1 MTVDRED
8 FIHAMRSV
16 ANSVAVVTTDGTAGR
31 HGATVTAFCSVSA
44 DPPSVLVCLRI
55 ESRIAQ
61 AVTRNGMFCVN
72 VLKASAST
80 LADRFAGRS
89 DDAVIDRFEGVDVVV
104 HADRG
109 PRLTAATCA
118 FSCVLANT
126 LAAGSHVVAVG
137 RVRHVYTAPEHPLA
151 YMDGGYACVT
161 RLPAVVST

>member
-1 MTVDRED
+1 VTVERED

-16 ANSVAVVTTDGTAGR
+16 ANSVAVVTTDGAAGR

-61 AVTRNGMFCVN
+61 AVTLNGMFCVN
-72 VLKASAST
+72 VQKDSAST

-89 DDAVIDRFEGVDVVV
+89 DAAGIDRFEGVDVVV
-104 HADRG
+104 HAGRP

-118 FSCVLANT
+118 FSCALANT

-137 RVRHVYTAPEHPLA
+137 WVHHVYTAPEHPLA
-151 YMDGGYACVT
+151 YVDGGYARVT
-161 RLPAVVST
+161 RLPALVST

>member
-1 MTVDRED
+1 VTVDRQN

-72 VLKASAST
+72 VLKNSAST

-89 DDAVIDRFEGVDVVV
+89 DDAVLDRFEGVDVVV
-104 HADRG
+104 DTDRP
-109 PRLTAATCA
+109 PRLAAATCA
-118 FSCVLANT
+118 FSCVLADT

-137 RVRHVYTAPEHPLA
+137 RVQHVYTAPEHPLA
-151 YMDGGYACVT
+151 YVDGGYACVT
-161 RLPAVVST
+161 PLPAVVPT